1 MIARRTCHDLIDFP
15 SDRASGLHGLES
27 RSVGHD
33 WVIKIP
39 NHEFICKY
47 ARGRGCKGIVIYI
60 GIFDIFW
67 KGLLVV
73 VARCLDEGPST
84 LVGKWEIRFG
94 RVRAGIWGVDVGVRG
109 G

>member
-1 MIARRTCHDLIDFP
+1 M
-15 SDRASGLHGLES
+15 
-27 RSVGHD
+27 
-33 WVIKIP
+33 
-39 NHEFICKY
+39 
-47 ARGRGCKGIVIYI
+47 IYI

-73 VARCLDEGPST
+73 VARCLDEGPSS

-94 RVRAGIWGVDVGVRG
+94 RVRTGIWGVDVGVRG